1 MNHEAQEVSAATL
14 GREQERGP
22 TLVEALLHFPV
33 PFRDVSRVSGGRGHT
48 TFSHKQAFR
57 IAAIET
63 MGRATAYGL
72 HLENLWNYFLEGSS
86 TIDYITS
93 VRVNESNAGLA

>member
-1 MNHEAQEVSAATL
+1 
-14 GREQERGP
+14 
-22 TLVEALLHFPV
+22 LVEALLHFPV

-63 MGRATAYGL
+63 MGRATA
-72 HLENLWNYFLEGSS
+72 HLENLWNYFLVDCSI
-86 TIDYITS
+86 IDYIT
-93 VRVNESNAGLA
+93 VAAPVTNWLTRLG